1 VAIWQEA
8 ISLVQRG
15 VASVEDVDA
24 AISYGPGLRWAL
36 LGPFL
41 NLHASGGAGGI
52 THVLQHLGAAQ
63 RDWARDLGTYP
74 ETDDYIESIAK
85 GVDAELQSYD
95 FAEMLRQ
102 RDQLLIQLLEAK
114 RDLSQI
120 P

>member
-1 VAIWQEA
+1 M
-8 ISLVQRG
+8 
-15 VASVEDVDA
+15 EDVDA

-41 NLHASGGAGGI
+41 NLHASGGSGGN

-63 RDWARDLGTYP
+63 REWARDLGKYP
-74 ETDDYIESIAK
+74 DTDDYIESIAR

-95 FAEMLRQ
+95 FSEMLRQ
-102 RDQLLIQLLEAK
+102 RDQALIELLEAK
-114 RDLSQI
+114 RNLSQI